1 MRADVPGAAERKEG
15 VSLDEAQREFG
26 AARFGVG
33 RSRWLF
39 AGLAAVSM
47 IVPAAAQSQPEAQSA
62 AVRSVIEA
70 SDRFARAYGAGAA
83 PRSAVAGAAAN
94 PADAASNDLAG
105 LMDEFDERATY
116 AGTLQPFW
124 LRGRPAIQDLWSRYF
139 ARYSDRRMIFRDRD
153 VQVFGTASVENG
165 YAEMYMGVSSTTSV
179 PTFLRYSIT
188 RALRDGK
195 WVIVSMIV
203 DRLPADQPAP
213 GTMPPWANT
222 PPSAP

>member
-15 VSLDEAQREFG
+15 VSLDEAQGEFG

-83 PRSAVAGAAAN
+83 PRSAVAGA
-94 PADAASNDLAG
+94 
-105 LMDEFDERATY
+105 ATY

-188 RALRDGK
+188 RTLRDGK

-203 DRLPADQPAP
+203 DRLPADQPTP